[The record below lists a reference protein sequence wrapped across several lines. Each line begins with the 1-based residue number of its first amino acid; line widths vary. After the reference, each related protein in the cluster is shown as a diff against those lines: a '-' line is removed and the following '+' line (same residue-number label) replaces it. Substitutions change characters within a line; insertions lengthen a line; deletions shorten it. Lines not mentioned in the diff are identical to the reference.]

1 MAHVPS
7 RRRVVRSISQS
18 SPISEEGLSLWS
30 ATSKEPSIPALDKNI
45 NADVCI
51 VGTGIAGMTTAY
63 LLALEGKSVV
73 ILDKGQIGSG
83 ETTHTTAHLS
93 NVLDAGYRKIEVLH
107 GATNA
112 QLIAQSH
119 TAAIA
124 QIESIVTKEKID
136 CDFERLDGY
145 LLFPDRD
152 SPKKFQQEW
161 QAAKRAGL
169 RVRKLKQSPFDLHFG
184 SCLRFPQQAQFH
196 PLKYLAGLARAIKR
210 LDGRLFG
217 GTEVMEI
224 KGGKT
229 VKIGTKGRAIVS
241 AGAVVV
247 ATNTP
252 INDSGKMYTK
262 QEPYRTYVIGAF
274 VPAGRIPR
282 ALYWDT
288 EDPFHYV
295 RLQRIRANGK
305 TQDLLII
312 GGEDHKTGQAEG
324 IEGRFAR
331 LATWGREHFPGIKEI
346 AFRWSGQVMESM
358 DYVAFIGRNPKD
370 DPNVYIVTGDSG
382 AGITHGTIAGILL
395 RDLIVGRDNP
405 WVTLYDPAR
414 QTLLA
419 ANTFARE
426 NPKVA
431 EQYAHWLTPG
441 EVITVEEIKPGMGAV
456 IRRGSSKFAV
466 SRDDKGGLRVRSAVC
481 SHLGC
486 TVSWNSTEHTWDC
499 PCHGSRFTPDGKLLN
514 GPALGSLEKATLS
527 EPNEA
532 RRRKQ
537 RGGSKSGIDKT
548 H

>member
-1 MAHVPS
+1 MAYAPA
-7 RRRVVRSISQS
+7 RRRVVRSELQSFSISK
-18 SPISEEGLSLWS
+18 EGVSLWS

-45 NADVCI
+45 DVDVCI

-63 LLALEGKSVV
+63 LLAREGKSVV

-83 ETTHTTAHLS
+83 ETAHTTAHLS

-107 GATNA
+107 GAKNA

-124 QIESIVTKEKID
+124 QIESIVAEEKID

-152 SPKKFQQEW
+152 SPRKFKEEW

-169 RVRKLKQSPFDLHFG
+169 RVRKLKQSPFDLKFG

-196 PLKYLAGLARAIKR
+196 PLKYLAGLARSIKR

-217 GTEVMEI
+217 GTEVKEI

-229 VKIGTKGRAIVS
+229 VTIGRAIVS

-262 QEPYRTYVIGAF
+262 QESYRTYVIGAF

-346 AFRWSGQVMESM
+346 TFRWSGQVMQTT
-358 DYVAFIGRNPKD
+358 DGLAFIGRNPGDK
-370 DPNVYIVTGDSG
+370 PNVYIVTGDSG
-382 AGITHGTIAGILL
+382 SGITHGTIAGILL
-395 RDLIVGRDNP
+395 RDLIVGRHNP
-405 WVTLYDPAR
+405 WVALYDPKR
-414 QTLLA
+414 KTRRA
-419 ANTFARE
+419 ALTFERE
-426 NPKVA
+426 NLKVA
-431 EQYAHWLTPG
+431 GEYAHWLTPG
-441 EVITVEEIKPGMGAV
+441 EASTVAEIKPGMGAI

-466 SRDDKGGLRVRSAVC
+466 SRDDKGRLCERSAVC
-481 SHLGC
+481 PHLGC
-486 TVSWNSTEHTWDC
+486 IVSWNVTEHTWDC
-499 PCHGSRFTPDGKLLN
+499 PCHGSRFSLDGKVLN
-514 GPALGSLEKATLS
+514 GPALDPLEVRPAKS
-527 EPNEA
+527 
-532 RRRKQ
+532 
-537 RGGSKSGIDKT
+537 SK
-548 H
+548 